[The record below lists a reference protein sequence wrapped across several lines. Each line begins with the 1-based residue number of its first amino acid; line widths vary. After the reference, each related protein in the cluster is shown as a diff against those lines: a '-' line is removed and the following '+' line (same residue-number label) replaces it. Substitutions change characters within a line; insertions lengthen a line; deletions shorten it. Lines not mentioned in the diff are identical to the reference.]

1 MPRLPIIP
9 IESDGTICLQDSSF
23 PSFYMEDFSV
33 LGLRVGNL
41 TTAVRILEKNG
52 IRIYNGQG
60 LNELSLQEKD
70 EIPHIIQLLNA
81 NGVSCDIADIV
92 EHVYQG

>member
-9 IESDGTICLQDSSF
+9 NESDVTICLPDSSF

-52 IRIYNGQG
+52 IRIYKAQG
-60 LNELSLQEKD
+60 YSELSLQKTD
-70 EIPHIIQLLNA
+70 QIPHIMHLLKENDI
-81 NGVSCDIADIV
+81 SCAIADIV

>member
-9 IESDGTICLQDSSF
+9 NESDTTIYFPDSSF
-23 PSFYMEDFSV
+23 PPFYMEDFSV

-41 TTAVRILEKNG
+41 TTAVRVLEKNG
-52 IRIYNGQG
+52 IRIFKGQG
-60 LNELSLQEKD
+60 FNELSFQVKD
-70 EIPHIIQLLNA
+70 EIPHIIQLLTA
-81 NGVSCDIADIV
+81 NGISCAIADIV

>member
-9 IESDGTICLQDSSF
+9 NESGATICFPDSSF
-23 PSFYMEDFSV
+23 PPFYMEDFSV

-41 TTAVRILEKNG
+41 TTAVRVLEKNG
-52 IRIYNGQG
+52 IRIHKAQG
-60 LNELSLQEKD
+60 FSELFLQKKD
-70 EIPHIIQLLNA
+70 QIPDIIQLLNE
-81 NGVSCDIADIV
+81 NDISCAIADIV